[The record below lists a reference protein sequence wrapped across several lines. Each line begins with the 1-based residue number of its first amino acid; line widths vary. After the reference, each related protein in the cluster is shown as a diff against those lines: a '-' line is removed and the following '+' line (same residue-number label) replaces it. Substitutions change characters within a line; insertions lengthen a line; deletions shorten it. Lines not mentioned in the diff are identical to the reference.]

1 MNDDTRLVAGAGETR
16 DDLIARSFVALADTL
31 VDDYDIVDLLD
42 RLVHTCVDLL
52 QVSQAGLMLID
63 QRGDLHLMA
72 SSSEATRLVELFQ
85 LQSVEGGP
93 CIEAS
98 HTGENVNVDDLTAHT
113 RWPRFA
119 ETALSFGFRS
129 VHAVPMRLR
138 AEIIGALNLFSTQ
151 VAPLSPEDHRL
162 ARALT
167 DVATIGILQ
176 QRSVH
181 RSSLLAEQLQTALH
195 TRIVIEQA
203 KGVLAEHGKVDMDSA
218 FTALRA
224 FARNNNLKL
233 GSVAQSVVR
242 RARSAADVLAGAPVP
257 SRPPS
262 PRRLES
268 K

>member
-1 MNDDTRLVAGAGETR
+1 MNDETGSLTGVPVTREAL
-16 DDLIARSFVALADTL
+16 LARSFVALADTL

-52 QVSQAGLMLID
+52 PVSQVGLMLTD

-72 SSSEATRLVELFQ
+72 SSSEATRHVELFQ

-98 HTGENVNVDDLTAHT
+98 RTGVSVSVEDLSAHT
-113 RWPRFA
+113 RWPAFA
-119 ETALSFGFRS
+119 ETALSVGFRS

-138 AEIIGALNLFSTQ
+138 DETIGALNLFS
-151 VAPLSPEDHRL
+151 VERPYLSPEDQRL

-181 RSSLLAEQLQTALH
+181 RSSLLAEQLQTALN

-203 KGVLAEHGKVDMDSA
+203 KGLLAEHGQVDMDDA
-218 FTALRA
+218 FAALRA
-224 FARNNNLKL
+224 FARSNNLKL
-233 GSVAQSVVR
+233 GLVAESLVR
-242 RARSAADVLAGAPVP
+242 RVRSADEVLAAAPV
-257 SRPPS
+257 RS
-262 PRRLES
+262 PRPRQP
-268 K
+268 

>member
-1 MNDDTRLVAGAGETR
+1 MNDDTGAVADRGSEREDLVTQ
-16 DDLIARSFVALADTL
+16 SFVALADTL

-42 RLVHTCVDLL
+42 RLVHICVELL
-52 QVSQAGLMLID
+52 GVSQAGLVLID

-93 CIEAS
+93 CVEAS
-98 HTGENVNVDDLTAHT
+98 RTGATVNAEDLAGQT

-119 ETALSFGFRS
+119 ETALSAGFSS

-138 AEIIGALNLFSTQ
+138 EETIGALNLFSAQ
-151 VAPLSPEDHRL
+151 GSSLSEADQRL

-181 RSSLLAEQLQTALH
+181 RSSLLAEQLQTALN

-203 KGVLAEHGKVDMDSA
+203 KGVLAEYGRVDMDSA
-218 FTALRA
+218 FAALRG
-224 FARNNNLKL
+224 FARSNNLKL
-233 GSVAQSVVR
+233 GLVAHSLVR
-242 RARSAADVLAGAPVP
+242 RE
-257 SRPPS
+257 RPPEEVLTFAL
-262 PRRLES
+262 RG
-268 K
+268 